1 MNLMQSIDLPFLV
14 VIVFHFEPIS
24 PTAYER
30 CTLFNR
36 ILLLALHADVP
47 HNNGNETWNLRD
59 IQVFK
64 VTAWF
69 VRLVIKSSKKRKHM
83 AHRHWTID
91 LVGHTN
97 SNYKAMAVI
106 SCAVIRWAKIHFA
119 KFSILLNFS
128 KIDRR
133 FRRSSRF
140 SCFEA
145 LTLTSFRH
153 TNSCDTKIRTDVD
166 RFAVKM
172 RWECLLICWFF
183 FFLSWNETI
192 RVVGKPEHSN
202 MCSFIP
208 LAMKPQRHAVILAS
222 VQSLHSLY
230 SLHSLT
236 HVRFEIVFCWNT
248 CQRPLFLFW
257 NFTHSIA
264 FVYFI
269 CSKLFFVLSE
279 TTEKLNYLWRVA
291 KYSGYMR

>member
-183 FFLSWNETI
+183 FFCHEMKRFALLVNLNTATCVPLFHLLWNLSDTRSYLLVFN
-192 RVVGKPEHSN
+192 HST
-202 MCSFIP
+202 
-208 LAMKPQRHAVILAS
+208 
-222 VQSLHSLY
+222 HSTHFT
-230 SLHSLT
+230 HSLT
-236 HVRFEIVFCWNT
+236 
-248 CQRPLFLFW
+248 
-257 NFTHSIA
+257 
-264 FVYFI
+264 YD
-269 CSKLFFVLSE
+269 SKLFSVETHASAHCFYFEISHTALHSFILFVVNCFSFWA
-279 TTEKLNYLWRVA
+279 KLQKN
-291 KYSGYMR
+291 